1 MILKQNALCDN
12 NIAIIRYDT
21 NRNAMIINILMTEEG
36 LIFQN
41 LYYILTLKAPDIV
54 SLKYLSGAF
63 EYLDVL
69 RQVKVFK
76 PEDYRNDVDAD
87 VLLRY

>member
-41 LYYILTLKAPDIV
+41 YIIFLH
-54 SLKYLSGAF
+54 
-63 EYLDVL
+63 
-69 RQVKVFK
+69 
-76 PEDYRNDVDAD
+76 
-87 VLLRY
+87 